1 MTFITIV
8 IVFTIMICYCTIVIV
23 VKFDYRP
30 ALLGCS
36 FIVTKQVVS
45 ICQSKGDKDNTVLA
59 FSSTTCFVPK
69 AMPMHNI
76 FCKYFIRNLKGVER
90 V

>member
-1 MTFITIV
+1 MAHAFKV
-8 IVFTIMICYCTIVIV
+8 LV
-23 VKFDYRP
+23 
-30 ALLGCS
+30 GCS
-36 FIVTKQVVS
+36 FIVTIQVVS

-69 AMPMHNI
+69 AMPTHI
-76 FCKYFIRNLKGVER
+76 SSKHFIGNLKAVEH